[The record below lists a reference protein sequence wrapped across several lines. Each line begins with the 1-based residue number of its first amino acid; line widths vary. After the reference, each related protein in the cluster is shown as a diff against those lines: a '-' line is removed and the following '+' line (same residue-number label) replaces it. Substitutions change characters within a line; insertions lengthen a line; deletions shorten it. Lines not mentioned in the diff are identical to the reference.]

1 MKILTRY
8 ILSRFLMIFFTVLT
22 VLSVGI
28 IVIFLSQ
35 ATVKKGLP
43 LYLALRLIPSS
54 IPNLLSIAMPVSC
67 LM

>member
-1 MKILTRY
+1 
-8 ILSRFLMIFFTVLT
+8 MIFFNVLT